1 MQDFK
6 KLLVWQ
12 KAHELALQGYRL
24 TADFPRDEL
33 FGLRN
38 TLRKTSVDIPAYIA
52 EGCGKLTGDDAARS
66 ISAAIALA
74 NRLEYYAL
82 MARDLQMLSEPNHDL
97 LLDGTVEVRKMLS
110 GFAKR
115 VQPSHFP

>member
-6 KLLVWQ
+6 NLHVWR
-12 KAHELALQGYRL
+12 KAHELALFTYKI
-24 TADFPRDEL
+24 TVDFPRDEL

-52 EGCGKLTGDDAARS
+52 EGCAKASDGEFAK
-66 ISAAIALA
+66 AIGTSLALG

-82 MARDLQMLSEPNHDL
+82 MAKDLEMIPEAVHSDYLERI
-97 LLDGTVEVRKMLS
+97 VEVRKMLS
-110 GFAKR
+110 GFNR
-115 VQPSHFP
+115 RLETGTL

>member
-12 KAHELALQGYRL
+12 KAHELALLTYQL

-38 TLRKTSVDIPAYIA
+38 SLRKTSVDIPAFIA
-52 EGCGKLTGDDAARS
+52 EGCGKPNPAETARS
-66 ISAAIALA
+66 ISAAIALS
-74 NRLEYYAL
+74 NRLEQYAL
-82 MARDLQMLSEPNHDL
+82 MSRDLKMLSEANHDVIF
-97 LLDGTVEVRKMLS
+97 DRTVEVRKMLS
-110 GFAKR
+110 GFTKR
-115 VQPSHFP
+115 LES

>member
-6 KLLVWQ
+6 NLKVWQ
-12 KAHELALQGYRL
+12 KAHELALFTYKI
-24 TADFPRDEL
+24 TADFPKEEL

-52 EGCGKLTGDDAARS
+52 EGCAKENNAEFSKLIRS
-66 ISAAIALA
+66 SMALG

-82 MARDLQMLSEPNHDL
+82 MAKDLTFLNDAIHTEYV
-97 LLDGTVEVRKMLS
+97 GRIVEVRKMLS
-110 GFAKR
+110 GFNR
-115 VQPSHFP
+115 RLDG

>member
-6 KLLVWQ
+6 TLLVWQ
-12 KAHELALQGYRL
+12 KAHELALLTYRL
-24 TADFPRDEL
+24 TVDFPRDEV

-38 TLRKTSVDIPAYIA
+38 SLRKTSVDIPAFIA
-52 EGCGKLTGDDAARS
+52 EACGKPTPVETGRT
-66 ISAAIALA
+66 IVAAIALA

-82 MARDLQMLSEPNHDL
+82 MSRDLQMFSDPNHDL
-97 LLDGTVEVRKMLS
+97 LRDNTVEVRKMLS

-115 VQPSHFP
+115 VEH